1 MARQASLLIRWRKVQ
16 KSWQSESFLIWTS
29 HVPYKQIEK
38 VLLLD
43 PSLLNGSCKPGT
55 VKSISASS
63 CYSSKRLECRRSRV
77 YWLCDLGISLML
89 WLNCIPPK
97 FMVLLMVKNLPDN
110 AEDVRD
116 SVLIPG
122 LGRFPWTLRAWQL
135 TPVFMPGES
144 HGQRSLVGYGPQGSQ
159 RFGQNWSN
167 LSCMYGWTVFP
178 KIHMLNP

>member
-63 CYSSKRLECRRSRV
+63 CYSSGRLECWRSRV
-77 YWLCDLGISLML
+77 
-89 WLNCIPPK
+89 P
-97 FMVLLMVKNLPDN
+97 LLYFTGHMGKGFCCTWHKNLNYLFSSYLFDIFVHIFIYFILQGSSIREIILSIG
-110 AEDVRD
+110 AGIRQ
-116 SVLIPG
+116 SWVLILYPRLIDCVTSG
-122 LGRFPWTLRAWQL
+122 L
-135 TPVFMPGES
+135 V
-144 HGQRSLVGYGPQGSQ
+144 
-159 RFGQNWSN
+159 
-167 LSCMYGWTVFP
+167 
-178 KIHMLNP
+178 